1 MKKLFE
7 KRHFEF
13 IAEHVAPLLGTP
25 QDIEELADAFEDT
38 NADFKRGKFVM
49 KAIKNWEDKHLT
61 AYEATII
68 DDQIPY

>member
-1 MKKLFE
+1 MRKLFE

-25 QDIEELADAFEDT
+25 QDIEQLADTFEDT